1 MLNDVLKRRSETWDE
16 NIQIAFLSF
25 PILSTLSYIAQSVL
39 KKNWKKAKKDCKIQ
53 ILDNTLRFTKSKV
66 LMYWIVLFYNNII
79 WGYQKF

>member
-25 PILSTLSYIAQSVL
+25 PILSTLSYIAKSVL
-39 KKNWKKAKKDCKIQ
+39 KKNWEKAKKDCKIQ

>member
-39 KKNWKKAKKDCKIQ
+39 KKKWKKAKKDCKIQ
-53 ILDNTLRFTKSKV
+53 ILDDTLRFKN
-66 LMYWIVLFYNNII
+66 L
-79 WGYQKF
+79 KF